1 MQVVTIFFL
10 ILPLVP
16 ENIALKGTATQSSI
30 RDFLGD
36 AGNAIDGNRDSDYY
50 HGSCSKT
57 NKDLTPWWRVDLHEK
72 HWVFHV
78 TITNKITYPERLNGA
93 EIHVGNSLE
102 NNGNSNTICA
112 TVSFI
117 PGGNSTIYH
126 CGRGTQGRYIN
137 IVIPGY
143 RGQLSLC
150 EVEVHGVQN
159 VARRGIASQSTT
171 NWGGKAERAI
181 DGNRN
186 GFYHNNS
193 CSHTNTDPMPWWQV
207 DLLHCEQII
216 SVKLYN
222 RIDCC
227 SKRLLG
233 AQVRVGI
240 SSSNNGNNNSLCGTV
255 GAAAVGATETINC
268 RGMLGRYV
276 NILLPRKGILTLCEV
291 EVYVLRPAAL
301 INPTQC
307 CS

>member
-1 MQVVTIFFL
+1 VSHASIIFIKTVLRVSGIRENVAVGCTATQSSTFDMKSSADLAIDGNGNMDYEIGSCSKTLGGVNSWWRVNLMKKYYINYVHIHAVNDSKHDWKGIQIRVGNKLQQEGIHNPVCATLPCIQPGTSFTAFCKTPMLGQYVVIANSKCGYPLTLCEVEIFGTSF
-10 ILPLVP
+10 P

-150 EVEVHGVQN
+150 EVEVHGVQ
-159 VARRGIASQSTT
+159 V
-171 NWGGKAERAI
+171 
-181 DGNRN
+181 
-186 GFYHNNS
+186 
-193 CSHTNTDPMPWWQV
+193 
-207 DLLHCEQII
+207 
-216 SVKLYN
+216 
-222 RIDCC
+222 
-227 SKRLLG
+227 
-233 AQVRVGI
+233 
-240 SSSNNGNNNSLCGTV
+240 
-255 GAAAVGATETINC
+255 
-268 RGMLGRYV
+268 
-276 NILLPRKGILTLCEV
+276 
-291 EVYVLRPAAL
+291 
-301 INPTQC
+301 
-307 CS
+307 

>member
-1 MQVVTIFFL
+1 MGG
-10 ILPLVP
+10 PC
-16 ENIALKGTATQSSI
+16 
-30 RDFLGD
+30 D
-36 AGNAIDGNRDSDYY
+36 
-50 HGSCSKT
+50 HGSPVNINVRSLAYKVRAQRRLPGHRKLKT
-57 NKDLTPWWRVDLHEK
+57 E
-72 HWVFHV
+72 
-78 TITNKITYPERLNGA
+78 
-93 EIHVGNSLE
+93 
-102 NNGNSNTICA
+102 
-112 TVSFI
+112 
-117 PGGNSTIYH
+117 
-126 CGRGTQGRYIN
+126 
-137 IVIPGY
+137 
-143 RGQLSLC
+143 
-150 EVEVHGVQN
+150 N